1 VDIVL
6 DAIGSTERRLSDAAE
21 VDYLRNVDSPAV
33 VDQDRWYY
41 PPRIDAVT
49 DGSFHSRRIL

>member
-1 VDIVL
+1 VSDPQDHAESFDE
-6 DAIGSTERRLSDAAE
+6 DAIGSSERRLSDAAE

-41 PPRIDAVT
+41 YHVSTP
-49 DGSFHSRRIL
+49 